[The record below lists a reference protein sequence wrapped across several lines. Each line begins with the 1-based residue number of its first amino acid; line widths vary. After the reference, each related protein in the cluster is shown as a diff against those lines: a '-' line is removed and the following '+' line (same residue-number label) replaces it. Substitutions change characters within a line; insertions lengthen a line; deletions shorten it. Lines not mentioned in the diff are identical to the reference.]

1 MNEYENLFLQQLN
14 LATYGCTL
22 NQLGKKSL
30 LEKYELLASVL
41 MKSSDKS
48 IVVKNL
54 ANFEILFNKTLFL
67 SVIGATPRTEFL
79 DYKNLKSL
87 IEIMNNKFPEKSSIA
102 RLETLHNNIESLLK
116 ECGGTSLNTQSIEN
130 VSQALSTF
138 GLEQTELSEEEANSI
153 ELEDEL
159 KDIADELFDGDE
171 ETDEDEEDEI
181 GIEEDE
187 DEDED
192 EETAGEEEQT
202 DKEKKA
208 EISKLF
214 TALIN
219 QNVTVL
225 ANVLSG
231 IYKSGFSAMPHAGLL
246 VNNGSNSP
254 LIKLRES
261 IKEGTFNNMQTVPD
275 EGTAFDF
282 MIMQTICSKLPELS
296 RYANVSDGKNA
307 IPDIKELMNANM
319 VCTALH
325 LQFQS
330 AHIDYCTGI
339 TSIRRWITETKV
351 KDKSEFSDAED
362 WIKKKNHGRRR
373 LCSFKDV
380 RAWYE
385 WCLRNIMVEA
395 LVKAGVV
402 SLADMDKAIAVLS
415 VLSKNIKNVIAVSD
429 RAVGEQEEIKI
440 CTDSNIPVDEIIN
453 LLKGKL
459 NIGNTNAIDVKQIA
473 NDNFSKN
480 NVLTL
485 SIVYDAKKAN
495 SSNLFA
501 YEIINRLADAGSLP
515 SWDNAL
521 LGKKEDG
528 SYLFWQ
534 DFTGSAE
541 PYKRNYT
548 IYAGSRSGKGVMTST
563 LVASALCDR
572 RHVFFTDGK
581 PENGACLAE
590 IAWAEGKEA
599 YVFDGQACG
608 KKPYQGYMENYTNGM
623 RKPDEVAAYIEKL
636 PKKLFANK
644 AYFTRE
650 KQQKFLGVMR
660 YLKSLQ
666 LCATIATMRAGNKLP
681 MDDWQVWIFDEMTDM
696 SNNEKAI
703 IETFA
708 RYVRDK
714 TGAKDISENDQSYYK
729 IVFNKMKAEQI
740 DKSSDKY
747 DEGLDYIRQWT
758 KWTSS
763 IRYLA
768 SNLSTISIGKANMN
782 LIFIFQ
788 EATWIAEARNITTIG
803 KVVNTLKST
812 KIVGKNALAN
822 ACGDYGEGPTQK
834 TAWYTDIQNGN
845 GLWAISN
852 GADLRT
858 SSVTLFKPYT
868 VWTTPLNAA
877 GTKDINGDMNDQ
889 KYLGAYIRSLLGRA
903 GINPADILQEAYDYA
918 DSAVK
923 QLGYADSIKEYIYDC
938 SNFAVDNNDSSY
950 AALHNEYTD
959 GDGVK
964 DEHEHER
971 VSDRLDIGDEE
982 PLDFGNIGTGNQKM
996 SDEELLT
1003 TAEYIWSQCETD
1015 ALGPEQKQIFIKMIV
1030 ALLREWGW

>member
-501 YEIINRLADAGSLP
+501 YENINRLADPGSLP

-521 LGKKEDG
+521 
-528 SYLFWQ
+528 
-534 DFTGSAE
+534 
-541 PYKRNYT
+541 
-548 IYAGSRSGKGVMTST
+548 
-563 LVASALCDR
+563 
-572 RHVFFTDGK
+572 
-581 PENGACLAE
+581 
-590 IAWAEGKEA
+590 
-599 YVFDGQACG
+599 
-608 KKPYQGYMENYTNGM
+608 
-623 RKPDEVAAYIEKL
+623 
-636 PKKLFANK
+636 
-644 AYFTRE
+644 
-650 KQQKFLGVMR
+650 
-660 YLKSLQ
+660 
-666 LCATIATMRAGNKLP
+666 
-681 MDDWQVWIFDEMTDM
+681 
-696 SNNEKAI
+696 
-703 IETFA
+703 
-708 RYVRDK
+708 
-714 TGAKDISENDQSYYK
+714 
-729 IVFNKMKAEQI
+729 
-740 DKSSDKY
+740 
-747 DEGLDYIRQWT
+747 
-758 KWTSS
+758 
-763 IRYLA
+763 
-768 SNLSTISIGKANMN
+768 
-782 LIFIFQ
+782 
-788 EATWIAEARNITTIG
+788 
-803 KVVNTLKST
+803 
-812 KIVGKNALAN
+812 
-822 ACGDYGEGPTQK
+822 
-834 TAWYTDIQNGN
+834 
-845 GLWAISN
+845 
-852 GADLRT
+852 
-858 SSVTLFKPYT
+858 
-868 VWTTPLNAA
+868 
-877 GTKDINGDMNDQ
+877 
-889 KYLGAYIRSLLGRA
+889 
-903 GINPADILQEAYDYA
+903 
-918 DSAVK
+918 
-923 QLGYADSIKEYIYDC
+923 
-938 SNFAVDNNDSSY
+938 
-950 AALHNEYTD
+950 
-959 GDGVK
+959 
-964 DEHEHER
+964 
-971 VSDRLDIGDEE
+971 
-982 PLDFGNIGTGNQKM
+982 
-996 SDEELLT
+996 
-1003 TAEYIWSQCETD
+1003 
-1015 ALGPEQKQIFIKMIV
+1015 
-1030 ALLREWGW
+1030 